1 MTIGETKI
9 KNEEQNKIESMDQIE
24 FAKKFAA
31 KKFKEAG
38 VGNHWP
44 DVLAV
49 LQGEFHIDDPELL
62 TAAILH
68 DVLEDTATTYE
79 ELVEAFS
86 KPIADLVQEVS
97 HPPKYNKVQQV
108 EYYEHLN
115 HISSKAKIIKLA
127 DFAANLRG
135 ITDIRKSE
143 PEKPYHD
150 QYIVLIRRFLENCHD
165 SKEKNLVYELTKELE
180 KYVTEKYQF

>member
-1 MTIGETKI
+1 MEET
-9 KNEEQNKIESMDQIE
+9 NKIESADQIAFAKE
-24 FAKKFAA
+24 FAI

-49 LQGEFHIDDPELL
+49 LENEFHIDDPELL
-62 TAAILH
+62 IAAILH

-79 ELVEAFS
+79 ELAEAFS
-86 KPIADLVQEVS
+86 KSVADLVQEVS

-115 HISSKAKIIKLA
+115 HISPKAKIIKLA

-135 ITDIRKSE
+135 IIKIRRSE

-150 QYIVLIRRFLENCHD
+150 QYIVLIRRFLKSYLE
-165 SKEKNLVYELTKELE
+165 SKEKDLVYELTKELE
-180 KYVTEKYQF
+180 AYITEKYKF